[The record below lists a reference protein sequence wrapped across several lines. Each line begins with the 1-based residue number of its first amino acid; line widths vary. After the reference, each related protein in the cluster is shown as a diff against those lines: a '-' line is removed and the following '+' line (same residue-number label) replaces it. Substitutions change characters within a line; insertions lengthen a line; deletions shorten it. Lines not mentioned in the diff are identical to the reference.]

1 MHAELGL
8 PLGALFGFL
17 AVLAR
22 VSGALAFVPLPG
34 LTAAPGMVRAVLA
47 VSLTVALAPLWPEVA
62 PAEFAAGR
70 SLVLLLSEAALGIT
84 IGLAVAFL
92 VETLLFASQ
101 VFGVQAGYSYAST
114 IDPNTEADSSVLTVF
129 AELMSGLL
137 FFSLG
142 MDRDVLRAFAA
153 SLRLYPPGTFL
164 LKAPAADAVIALG
177 ANMLATGVRMAL
189 PMVALLMLVDIA
201 LALLGRMHQQLQ
213 LLSLAFPVKMLATL
227 AFLAAI
233 SALFLPVYRG
243 AAERTM
249 AALFRLFEAVHGG

>member
-8 PLGALFGFL
+8 PLGVLFGFL
-17 AVLAR
+17 TVLAR

-34 LTAAPGMVRAVLA
+34 LASAPSMVRAVLA
-47 VSLTVALAPLWPEVA
+47 LSLTVALAPLWPEVA
-62 PAEFAAGR
+62 PAELPAGR
-70 SLVLLLSEAALGIT
+70 ILVMLLSEAALGIT

-92 VETLLFASQ
+92 IETLLFAAQ
-101 VFGVQAGYSYAST
+101 VFGVQTGYSYAST
-114 IDPNTEADSSVLTVF
+114 VNPNTDADSSVLLVF
-129 AELMSGLL
+129 AQLMSGLL
-137 FFSLG
+137 FFALG
-142 MDRDVLRAFAA
+142 MDREVLRVFAA
-153 SLRLYPPGTFL
+153 SLRVYPPGTFL
-164 LKAPAADAVIALG
+164 LKASTAGAVIALG

-249 AALFRLFEAVHGG
+249 ATLFRLF